1 MDSENETLG
10 QLAQDLIALFED
22 LANERLINAKKI
34 EKAPPGS
41 YPYGEGMHDG
51 LRYAAAGLESILQ
64 RHGLLKSS

>member
-1 MDSENETLG
+1 MEAEDEKLE
-10 QLAQDLIALFED
+10 QLAQELRALMED

-64 RHGLLKSS
+64 RYGMLKSS